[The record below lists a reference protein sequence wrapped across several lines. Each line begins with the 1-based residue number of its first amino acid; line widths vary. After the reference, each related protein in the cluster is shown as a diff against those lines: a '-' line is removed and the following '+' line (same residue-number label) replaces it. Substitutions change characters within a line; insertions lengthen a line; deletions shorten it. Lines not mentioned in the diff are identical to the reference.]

1 MWQTILDATGGSYV
15 DVIAF
20 RAAALVMLGREA
32 EGFGL
37 IQSISDHPD
46 HVSEQQLKMA
56 VSVLPDKEGKFLIAV
71 AGKLDKTSENLHW
84 LAQEAEKRG
93 LISLAMPWVAIYFNR
108 NRDEWGYR
116 MYAKSLE
123 ALGSYPDAGQV
134 LFDGLFQFPTDE
146 GLRQEAKSFVQ
157 RHHGQAPALEQM
169 LKTGG
174 QP

>member
-1 MWQTILDATGGSYV
+1 MN
-15 DVIAF
+15 VIAF

-32 EGFGL
+32 DGLGL

-71 AGKLDKTSENLHW
+71 AGKLDKTSENLRW

-93 LISLAMPWVAIYFNR
+93 LISLAMPWVAMYFNR
-108 NRDEWGYR
+108 NRDEWGYW

-134 LFDGLFQFPTDE
+134 LFDGLYKFPTDKS
-146 GLRQEAKSFVQ
+146 LRQEAESFVQ